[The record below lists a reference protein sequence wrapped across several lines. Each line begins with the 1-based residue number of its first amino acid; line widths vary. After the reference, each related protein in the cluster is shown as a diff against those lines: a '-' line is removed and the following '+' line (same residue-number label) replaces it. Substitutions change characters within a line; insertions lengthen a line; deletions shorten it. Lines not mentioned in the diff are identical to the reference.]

1 MSNFQ
6 RDVIIDEIYDFAEKN
21 RDVFFMSADFGAPSL
36 DKFRL
41 NLPNQFIH
49 SGISEQHMIDM
60 AAGLALDGNKV
71 YVYAM
76 APFITLRCL
85 EQIKC
90 SLAMMNLPVTILGVG
105 LGLGYADAGP
115 THYLNEDIAIMNSIV
130 NLNISS
136 PSDVNSTKFIAQ
148 QTIENPKLRYIRM
161 EKNNL
166 HDIYPLSYNFDKEG
180 YEKINNID
188 TNDICILSYGY
199 MTHKAIEA
207 QKKLSSENIE
217 VSIYDIINIKP
228 LSDSLIREISKYK
241 KIITVEE
248 QTLNGGFGSIII
260 NALMRNGI
268 SNKNIKCLGLDDKYY
283 FQNGGREFLLDQS
296 GLSADSIYKTVKNL

>member
-1 MSNFQ
+1 MSSFQ
-6 RDVIIDEIYDFAEKN
+6 RDVILNEIYEYARN
-21 RDVFFMSADFGAPSL
+21 NSDVFFMSADFGAPAL
-36 DKFRL
+36 DKFRS
-41 NLPNQFIH
+41 NLPDQFIH

-60 AAGLALDGNKV
+60 AAGLALEGNKV

-130 NLNISS
+130 NLDISS
-136 PSDVNSTKFIAQ
+136 PSDENSTKFIAK
-148 QTIENPKLRYIRM
+148 QTMELPKLRYVRM
-161 EKNNL
+161 EKNDLNE
-166 HDIYPLSYNFDKEG
+166 IYPSNYTFNSEG
-180 YEKINNID
+180 YEKIFSKKDND
-188 TNDICILSYGY
+188 TCILSYGL

-207 QKKLSSENIE
+207 KKKLSQENIE
-217 VSIYDIINIKP
+217 VSLYDVINIKP
-228 LSDSLIREISKYK
+228 LSDNLIKEINSYK
-241 KIITVEE
+241 KIITIEE

-260 NALMRNGI
+260 NGLMKNGI
-268 SNKNIKCLGLDDKYY
+268 SNKKIKCLGLDNKYY
-283 FQNGGREFLLDQS
+283 FQNGGREFLLNES
-296 GLSADSIYKTVKNL
+296 GLSAENILKTVKNL